1 MNKQFELD
9 HVFILTQVGAPEAN
23 KLVEF
28 GLVEGTPN
36 THPGQGTANRRFFF
50 QNVMLELLWVADAK
64 ESQTSD
70 LSVLWHRSQQP
81 EASPFGVCLR
91 PTTTPSGQPPFP
103 GWRYSPSYLP
113 KPLCVWVGQNSDV
126 LAEPFMFYLEFGKP
140 KGSAPNHGH
149 GLQTV
154 TRLSVIGCNAAPS
167 DVLVKTVEQTDGIEF
182 LPGDKPLMEL
192 GFDGEIQGQTMD
204 FRPHLPLRLCW

>member
-36 THPGQGTANRRFFF
+36 TYPGQGTANRRFFF

-64 ESQTSD
+64 ESQTAD
-70 LSVLWHRSQQP
+70 LSGLWYRSHQP

-103 GWRYSPSYLP
+103 GWRYSPSSLP

-126 LAEPFMFYLEFGKP
+126 LAEPFMCYLEFGKP
-140 KGSAPNHGH
+140 NGSAPNHGH
-149 GLQTV
+149 GLQMV

>member
-1 MNKQFELD
+1 MTKQFELD
-9 HVFILTQVGAPEAN
+9 HVFILTEVGAPDAD

-28 GLVEGTPN
+28 GLVEGPAN

-70 LSVLWHRSQQP
+70 LSVLWQRSQQP

-91 PTTTPSGQPPFP
+91 PVTPSGLPPFP

-113 KPLCVWVGQNSDV
+113 DPLSVWVGQNSDV
-126 LAEPFMFYLEFGKP
+126 LAEPFMFYLDFAKRKSSTSDRG
-140 KGSAPNHGH
+140 A
-149 GLQTV
+149 QTV
-154 TRLSVIGCNAAPS
+154 SRLSVVGCNEAMS
-167 DVLVKTVEQTDGIEF
+167 DVIAKTIEQTDGIEF
-182 LPGDKPLMEL
+182 LSGEEPLMEL
-192 GFDGEIQGQTMD
+192 GFDGEVHGQTMD